1 MKHNVTNKRGLL
13 VLAVLIMSLYLTG
26 CYSDLNENS
35 NESTQI
41 AEQRADSKSVSDS
54 LEPVFVKYDD
64 TWHIYYLNPDDNEIN
79 RLYDKNGVDVGRVRS
94 YYNSAHGEY
103 NTMRLSFEDENGDQ
117 KYSYVMVDAILDVDS
132 YRLSLE
138 NEGTDDDWS
147 ALGLENPN
155 EQDPSKSN
163 QKRKRKEPAYKYV
176 GSFSFGYKRSG
187 YEILRNLTMFP
198 KSEPY

>member
-13 VLAVLIMSLYLTG
+13 VLTMLILSLYLTG
-26 CYSDLNENS
+26 CQADSIFATENAESADLNGDSADYNM
-35 NESTQI
+35 ES
-41 AEQRADSKSVSDS
+41 ADS

-64 TWHIYYLNPDDNEIN
+64 TWHIYYRNPEDKEIN
-79 RLYDKNGVDVGRVRS
+79 RLYDRNGVVVGCITS
-94 YYNSAHGEY
+94 YYNFTLGEY

-117 KYSYVMVDAILDVDS
+117 KYSYVMVDAILNVDS

-155 EQDPSKSN
+155 E
-163 QKRKRKEPAYKYV
+163 
-176 GSFSFGYKRSG
+176 
-187 YEILRNLTMFP
+187 
-198 KSEPY
+198 

>member
-26 CYSDLNENS
+26 CYSDLSENS

-41 AEQRADSKSVSDS
+41 TEQRADSKSVSDS

-64 TWHIYYLNPDDNEIN
+64 TWHIYYRNPDDKEIN
-79 RLYDKNGVDVGRVRS
+79 RLYDKNGVAVGCITW
-94 YYNSAHGEY
+94 YYGFTLGEY

-117 KYSYVMVDAILDVDS
+117 NYSYVMVDAILDVDS

-155 EQDPSKSN
+155 E
-163 QKRKRKEPAYKYV
+163 
-176 GSFSFGYKRSG
+176 
-187 YEILRNLTMFP
+187 
-198 KSEPY
+198 

>member
-26 CYSDLNENS
+26 CYSDLSENS

-41 AEQRADSKSVSDS
+41 TEQRADSKAVSDS

-64 TWHIYYLNPDDNEIN
+64 TWHIYYRNPDDKEIN
-79 RLYDKNGVDVGRVRS
+79 RLYDKNGVDVGCITS
-94 YYNSAHGEY
+94 YYSFTLGEY

-117 KYSYVMVDAILDVDS
+117 NHSYVMVDAILDVDS

-147 ALGLENPN
+147 AFGLENPN
-155 EQDPSKSN
+155 EQDPPKCN
-163 QKRKRKEPAYKYV
+163 QKRKRKESAYKYV
-176 GSFSFGYKRSG
+176 GSFSFGYRRNGS
-187 YEILRNLTMFP
+187 EILRNLTRFP

>member
-26 CYSDLNENS
+26 CYSDLSENS

-41 AEQRADSKSVSDS
+41 TEQRADSKSVSDS

-64 TWHIYYLNPDDNEIN
+64 TWHIYYRNPDDKEIN
-79 RLYDKNGVDVGRVRS
+79 RLYDKNGVDVGCITS
-94 YYNSAHGEY
+94 YYSFTLGEY

-117 KYSYVMVDAILDVDS
+117 NYSYVMVDAILDVDS

-155 EQDPSKSN
+155 EQDPPKCN
-163 QKRKRKEPAYKYV
+163 QKTKEKRICIQICGFFFFWLQK
-176 GSFSFGYKRSG
+176 KR
-187 YEILRNLTMFP
+187 IRNIK
-198 KSEPY
+198 KSDEVSKK

>member
-26 CYSDLNENS
+26 CYSDLSENS

-41 AEQRADSKSVSDS
+41 TEQRADSKSVSDS

-64 TWHIYYLNPDDNEIN
+64 TWHIYYRNPDDKEIN
-79 RLYDKNGVDVGRVRS
+79 RLYDKNGVAVGCITS
-94 YYNSAHGEY
+94 YYGFTLGEY

-117 KYSYVMVDAILDVDS
+117 NYSYVMVDAILDVDS

-155 EQDPSKSN
+155 EQDPPKCN
-163 QKRKRKEPAYKYV
+163 QK
-176 GSFSFGYKRSG
+176 
-187 YEILRNLTMFP
+187 
-198 KSEPY
+198 

>member
-26 CYSDLNENS
+26 CYSDLSENS

-41 AEQRADSKSVSDS
+41 TEQRTDSKSVSDS

-64 TWHIYYLNPDDNEIN
+64 TWHIYYRKPDDKEIN
-79 RLYDKNGVDVGRVRS
+79 RLYDKNGVAVGCITS
-94 YYNSAHGEY
+94 YYSFRLGEY

-117 KYSYVMVDAILDVDS
+117 KYSYVMVDAILDVTS

-138 NEGTDDDWS
+138 NEGTDDDWF

-155 EQDPSKSN
+155 E
-163 QKRKRKEPAYKYV
+163 
-176 GSFSFGYKRSG
+176 
-187 YEILRNLTMFP
+187 
-198 KSEPY
+198 

>member
-41 AEQRADSKSVSDS
+41 TEQRADSKSVSDS

>member
-13 VLAVLIMSLYLTG
+13 VLAVMIMSLYLTG
-26 CYSDLNENS
+26 CYYSDLNENS

-41 AEQRADSKSVSDS
+41 TEQRADSKSVSNS

-64 TWHIYYLNPDDNEIN
+64 TWHIYYQNPDDNEIN
-79 RLYDKNGVDVGRVRS
+79 RLYDKNGLDVGRVRS

-117 KYSYVMVDAILDVDS
+117 NYSYVMVDAILDIDS

-163 QKRKRKEPAYKYV
+163 QKRKK
-176 GSFSFGYKRSG
+176 KR
-187 YEILRNLTMFP
+187 EKNLHTNMWVLFLLVTEETDP
-198 KSEPY
+198 KT